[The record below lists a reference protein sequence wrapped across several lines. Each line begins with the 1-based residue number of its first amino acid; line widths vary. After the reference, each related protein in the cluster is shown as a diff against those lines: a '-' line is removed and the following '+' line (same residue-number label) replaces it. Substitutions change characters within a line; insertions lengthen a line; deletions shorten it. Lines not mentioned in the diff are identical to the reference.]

1 MPTIPVINIDALR
14 AGKPQAVGEVA
25 KQMLAAAEDLG
36 FFYVAGHGVSQ
47 RILDEAE
54 AEARA
59 FFRQP
64 LADKMA
70 VEINHRH
77 RGFLRIG
84 EATMQGAN
92 LPDLKESFVWGL
104 EIDANDPGIASDNPF
119 LGENNWPAARPAMR
133 KTLTSYFSAV
143 SEVGKDL
150 LRAFAVSMNL
160 PSDAFVTGFSRPI
173 SRGSAIFYPPQ
184 PARQNADAKDEE
196 QYGVSPHTDFGC
208 ITLLYQDPIG
218 GLEVRSRDG
227 QWLIA
232 EPVADTFVVNIGDL
246 MARWTNDR
254 FTSTPHRVRNRSSR
268 ERLSMAVFVDPD
280 FETVIDAAVVCGP
293 GETPKYPPVRC
304 GDYILGR
311 YANSFAY
318 RK

>member
-1 MPTIPVINIDALR
+1 VPTIPIINIDALR
-14 AGKPQAVGEVA
+14 DGEPDAVSKIA
-25 KQMLAAAEDLG
+25 QQMLAAAEDLG
-36 FFYVAGHGVSQ
+36 FFYIAGHGVSQ
-47 RILDEAE
+47 EILDRAE
-54 AEARA
+54 VEARG
-59 FFRQP
+59 FFGQ
-64 LADKMA
+64 AVEDKMS

-84 EATMQGAN
+84 EATMQGAS

-104 EIDANDPGIASDNPF
+104 EIDPNDPGIASDNPF
-119 LGENNWPAARPAMR
+119 LGENNWPALRPNMR
-133 KTLTSYFSAV
+133 KALTSYFSAV
-143 SEVGKDL
+143 SDVGEDL

-160 PSDAFVTGFSRPI
+160 PPDAFVRGFTRPI
-173 SRGSAIFYPPQ
+173 SRGSAIFYPPHSSAQ
-184 PARQNADAKDEE
+184 DE

-227 QWLIA
+227 QWLVA
-232 EPVADTFVVNIGDL
+232 EPVAGTFVVNIGDL
-246 MARWTNDR
+246 MARWTNNR

-280 FETVIDAAVVCGP
+280 FETVIDAAVVCRE
-293 GETPKYPPVRC
+293 GETPKYQPVRC

>member
-1 MPTIPVINIDALR
+1 MPTIPVINIETLR
-14 AGKPQAVGEVA
+14 AGERQAVNEIA
-25 KQMLAAAEDLG
+25 QEMLAAAENLG
-36 FFYVAGHGVSQ
+36 FFYVSGHGVSQ
-47 RILDEAE
+47 QILDNAE

-59 FFRQP
+59 FFSQP
-64 LADKMA
+64 LADKMT
-70 VEINHRH
+70 VEINHQH

-84 EATMQGAN
+84 EATMQGAKQ
-92 LPDLKESFVWGL
+92 PDLKESFVWGL
-104 EIDANDPGIASDNPF
+104 EIDPSDPDIASDNPF

-133 KTLTSYFSAV
+133 EALTTYFSAL
-143 SEVGKDL
+143 SDVGKDL

-160 PSDAFVTGFSRPI
+160 PSEAFVTGFTRPI

-184 PARQNADAKDEE
+184 PAAQDDE
-196 QYGVSPHTDFGC
+196 QYGVSAHTDFGC

-218 GLEVRSRDG
+218 GLEVCSRDG
-227 QWLIA
+227 QWLVA
-232 EPVADTFVVNIGDL
+232 EPVAGTFVVNIGDL

-280 FETVIDAAVVCGP
+280 FETVVDSAVACGQ

>member
-1 MPTIPVINIDALR
+1 MPTIPVINIETLR
-14 AGKPQAVGEVA
+14 AGERQAVNEIA
-25 KQMLAAAEDLG
+25 QQMLAAAENLG
-36 FFYVAGHGVSQ
+36 FFYVSGHGVSQ
-47 RILDEAE
+47 QILDNAE

-59 FFRQP
+59 FFSQP
-64 LADKMA
+64 LADKMT
-70 VEINHRH
+70 VEINHQH

-84 EATMQGAN
+84 EATMQGAKQ
-92 LPDLKESFVWGL
+92 PDLKESFVWGL
-104 EIDANDPGIASDNPF
+104 EIDPSDPDIASDNPF

-133 KTLTSYFSAV
+133 EALTTYFSAL
-143 SEVGKDL
+143 SDVGKDL

-160 PSDAFVTGFSRPI
+160 PSEAFVTGFTRPI

-184 PARQNADAKDEE
+184 PAAQDDE
-196 QYGVSPHTDFGC
+196 QYGVSAHTDFGC

-218 GLEVRSRDG
+218 GLEVCSRDG
-227 QWLIA
+227 QWLVA
-232 EPVADTFVVNIGDL
+232 EPVAGTFVVNIGDL

-280 FETVIDAAVVCGP
+280 FETVVDSAVACGQ

>member
-1 MPTIPVINIDALR
+1 MPTIPVIDIAALR
-14 AGKPQAVGEVA
+14 AGKADAVHDVA
-25 KQMLAAAEDLG
+25 QQMLAAAQDLG
-36 FFYVAGHGVSQ
+36 FFYITGHGVPQ
-47 RILDEAE
+47 QILDEAE
-54 AEARA
+54 AQARA

-64 LADKMA
+64 LDDKLSVA
-70 VEINHRH
+70 INRRH

-84 EATMQGAN
+84 EATMQGAK
-92 LPDLKESFVWGL
+92 LPDLKESYVWGL
-104 EIDANDPGIASDNPF
+104 EIDPHDPGIASDNPF
-119 LGENNWPAARPAMR
+119 LGENNWPASRPAMR
-133 KTLTSYFSAV
+133 AALTTYFTSV

-150 LRAFAVSMNL
+150 LRAFAVSMGL
-160 PSDAFVTGFSRPI
+160 APEAFVTGFERPI

-184 PARQNADAKDEE
+184 SPTASQAQNDE

-218 GLEVRSRDG
+218 GLEVQALDG
-227 QWLIA
+227 TWIVA
-232 EPVADTFVVNIGDL
+232 EPIADTFVVNIGDL

-254 FTSTPHRVRNRSSR
+254 FTSTPHRVRNRSNR

-280 FETVIDAAVVCGP
+280 FETVVDPAVVCRA
-293 GETPKYPPVRC
+293 GEAPKYPPVRC

-311 YANSFAY
+311 YADSFAY

>member
-1 MPTIPVINIDALR
+1 VPTIPVINIETLR
-14 AGKPQAVGEVA
+14 AGERQAVNEIA
-25 KQMLAAAEDLG
+25 QEMLAAAENLG
-36 FFYVAGHGVSQ
+36 FFYVSGHGVSQ
-47 RILDEAE
+47 QILDNAE

-59 FFRQP
+59 FFSQP
-64 LADKMA
+64 LADKMT
-70 VEINHRH
+70 VEINHQH

-84 EATMQGAN
+84 EATMQGAKQ
-92 LPDLKESFVWGL
+92 PDLKESFVWGL
-104 EIDANDPGIASDNPF
+104 EIDPSDPDIASDNPF

-133 KTLTSYFSAV
+133 EALTTYFSAL
-143 SEVGKDL
+143 SDVGKDL

-160 PSDAFVTGFSRPI
+160 PSEAFVTGFTRPI

-184 PARQNADAKDEE
+184 PAAQDDE
-196 QYGVSPHTDFGC
+196 QYGVSAHTDFGC

-218 GLEVRSRDG
+218 GLEVCSRDG
-227 QWLIA
+227 QWLVA
-232 EPVADTFVVNIGDL
+232 EPVAGTFVVNIGDL

-280 FETVIDAAVVCGP
+280 FETVVDSAVACGQ